1 MKTSKIPT
9 NLAKNASKLHKHVG
23 ELLVQLYPGYEIR
36 QEYCV
41 SKVNP
46 KFTSA
51 REKFDWVI
59 IKLNVVIEVHGEQHY
74 LPVCFG
80 GISEEK
86 AIKNL
91 EKRKKV
97 DAKKQKAAEDAGWAY
112 LVIPYWDDR
121 IKIESLK
128 ELIIEAIEKAGP
140 LENFK
145 KPVQKL
151 KSKGFQKPPEGYKY
165 QWAKRRPENG

>member
-9 NLAKNASKLHKHVG
+9 NLAKNASQLHKHIG
-23 ELLVQLYPGYEIR
+23 ELLVQLYPGYQIR

-46 KFTSA
+46 EFISG

-59 IKLNVVIEVHGEQHY
+59 VKLNVVIEVHGEQHY

-86 AIKNL
+86 AIKEFR
-91 EKRKKV
+91 EK
-97 DAKKQKAAEDAGWAY
+97 
-112 LVIPYWDDR
+112 
-121 IKIESLK
+121 
-128 ELIIEAIEKAGP
+128 
-140 LENFK
+140 
-145 KPVQKL
+145 
-151 KSKGFQKPPEGYKY
+151 KS
-165 QWAKRRPENG
+165 RR